1 MDELVRKMN
10 SGLPELADCSPL
22 ASDILRTYILAEH
35 LRHICD
41 YYQWAEYK
49 LQEDSTTMQEA
60 YWQQFFSFVSP
71 RARYLTN
78 NPLLMISAD
87 DFFFD
92 KIEYTLFRPIT
103 RTGGYRHLPFDYDP
117 QIAEVV
123 EKDEVPARR
132 QLRMIA
138 MQNVQEKLHLSSTDF
153 SAQVCQLRSIF
164 SSLKWHYNQYDMA
177 ADDFAA
183 AMTVISHPE
192 LIRQGI
198 LNYRE
203 YVKENEIKVAE
214 NKPLTKGD
222 SIFQRIIEPYKGN
235 ILYVDFWQMSCGPCR
250 ATMLQMRD
258 EVEANKDKPVKYL
271 YITDDT
277 PEQCKSFLEPNSI
290 KGEHIHITRAEWG
303 YLAEKFNLSS
313 IPFAA
318 IFDKDGNRRE
328 DKDVQ
333 QLLEEIK

>member
-1 MDELVRKMN
+1 MN
-10 SGLPELADCSPL
+10 
-22 ASDILRTYILAEH
+22 
-35 LRHICD
+35 
-41 YYQWAEYK
+41 K
-49 LQEDSTTMQEA
+49 V
-60 YWQQFFSFVSP
+60 F
-71 RARYLTN
+71 N
-78 NPLLMISAD
+78 
-87 DFFFD
+87 
-92 KIEYTLFRPIT
+92 KIEYYLFRPIT
-103 RTGGYRHLPFDYDP
+103 RTGRYRHLPFDYDP
-117 QIAEVV
+117 RIAEVI

-132 QLRMIA
+132 QLRMNA

-164 SSLKWHYNQYDMA
+164 SSLKWHYNQYNMA

-222 SIFQRIIEPYKGN
+222 SIFQRIIEPN
-235 ILYVDFWQMSCGPCR
+235 
-250 ATMLQMRD
+250 
-258 EVEANKDKPVKYL
+258 N
-271 YITDDT
+271 
-277 PEQCKSFLEPNSI
+277 I

-303 YLAEKFNLSS
+303 YLKEKFNFSA

-318 IFDKDGNRRE
+318 IFDKDGNRRK